1 MDKDIVKSLEGGD
14 FSCGDIVTYFAIVTV
29 DNAAQAG
36 TYAPQT
42 IEMNFSFLADTTGKS
57 GVAIGDIVLVQ
68 VNYGNIEDLI
78 TGENITDDGIIDDG
92 GSTATLIYENL
103 TGPLFQSKSELHGT
117 VKLDDLE
124 RDEKVVVRI
133 DVKLFCDPGNDSK
146 GNLQGALTDAR
157 LTFINSTESVDP
169 PEAISGGEQT
179 IPFKQVGDICTPEL
193 SIEKTV
199 TTADGLCPG
208 VEALTINASETV
220 KYCYRVTNPSSCAPL
235 YNVKLVDDN
244 GTSDDTGD
252 DFTVPLS
259 GLTDVDGDGNA
270 DDLNV
275 SSTATGEVTVTLNEA
290 VNVTNIATA
299 TGNDSIIE
307 PTTLE
312 SSDSATV
319 IVKVPP
325 TTPPPVIEVT
335 KTADPTSVPE
345 TGGAVEFSIRVT
357 NNGSE
362 NVTINS
368 LSDTDFNLSMQCPDA
383 QCRLLQP
390 GETYTC
396 RFTESISGNV
406 GEDHVNIVTVVASD
420 DNGNT
425 DADSDTATVVF
436 TATPPVA
443 PTPVPTMTPI
453 GTVLL
458 TGLLGLIG
466 AGVIMRKRRGR

>member
-1 MDKDIVKSLEGGD
+1 M
-14 FSCGDIVTYFAIVTV
+14 
-29 DNAAQAG
+29 
-36 TYAPQT
+36 
-42 IEMNFSFLADTTGKS
+42 
-57 GVAIGDIVLVQ
+57 
-68 VNYGNIEDLI
+68 
-78 TGENITDDGIIDDG
+78 
-92 GSTATLIYENL
+92 
-103 TGPLFQSKSELHGT
+103 
-117 VKLDDLE
+117 
-124 RDEKVVVRI
+124 
-133 DVKLFCDPGNDSK
+133 
-146 GNLQGALTDAR
+146 
-157 LTFINSTESVDP
+157 
-169 PEAISGGEQT
+169 
-179 IPFKQVGDICTPEL
+179 
-193 SIEKTV
+193 
-199 TTADGLCPG
+199 
-208 VEALTINASETV
+208 
-220 KYCYRVTNPSSCAPL
+220 
-235 YNVKLVDDN
+235 
-244 GTSDDTGD
+244 
-252 DFTVPLS
+252 
-259 GLTDVDGDGNA
+259 
-270 DDLNV
+270 NV